1 MVADGPHPV
10 ILSRRI
16 CGTLC
21 PCKARKMASVASP
34 LAICRDD
41 ARLVRMHDLAIAER
55 SSANAA
61 ISEGMGWKR
70 EPLNMRQTANS
81 HREYH
86 KIKIELRLRDLPCC
100 EPTVVLCASR

>member
-1 MVADGPHPV
+1 
-10 ILSRRI
+10 
-16 CGTLC
+16 
-21 PCKARKMASVASP
+21 MASVAGQGA
-34 LAICRDD
+34 LAICRDN
-41 ARLVRMHDLAIAER
+41 ALLVRMHDLAIAEH
-55 SSANAA
+55 SSANAT

-100 EPTVVLCASR
+100 EPTVVLCAGSALAALGLAGDGPVGSDISLN